1 MDSDFDEKIF
11 LAAIGVSLLSILPF
25 DNGFY
30 TFTRIVI
37 SICSIVGVLALRKKD
52 SSIWI
57 VFALFAILY
66 NPILPVYLYD
76 KELWMMI
83 NAITAVAFLW
93 LFKEVGGD
101 TSLMSTGLFWISRLG
116 LLGCLA
122 FPLIVYM
129 IMQST
134 GERIQMEAFI
144 GVTLTFWVGGI
155 IGALAIN
162 KVFFGQ
168 TSVWATKK
176 DSSNDSSN

>member
-1 MDSDFDEKIF
+1 MNIVNNIENSFFPEVYSQSLPTSDDLSLCLFKKKGLAKYILAVKYFDSNLDIHTQI
-11 LAAIGVSLLSILPF
+11 ANA
-25 DNGFY
+25 
-30 TFTRIVI
+30 
-37 SICSIVGVLALRKKD
+37 RKSVKQQT
-52 SSIWI
+52 S
-57 VFALFAILY
+57 A
-66 NPILPVYLYD
+66 
-76 KELWMMI
+76 M
-83 NAITAVAFLW
+83 W

-101 TSLMSTGLFWISRLG
+101 TSLMGTGLFWISRLG

-122 FPLIVYM
+122 FPLIGYM

-144 GVTLTFWVGGI
+144 GVTLAFWVGGI